1 MEKEDIN
8 IVYIEKKVKKGLPL
22 EFFFT
27 LLKVF
32 NPNSYTELSHRTMK
46 NVISYF
52 ISILFLSYVLMILIS
67 LPLFSNFQTHLN
79 KEFSKFDEFAIDLKI
94 SMNKPIYIKQLNI
107 GIDATGDKN
116 LTNENILITKNYI
129 QAKPLIC
136 FFKPACF
143 FRNDITKVSLD
154 EYDNVLE
161 KREEFVSLIY
171 LLTLF
176 LLPWILISL
185 FIILLMKYLFLAL
198 ILTILGIV
206 LIKIINQRIG
216 PKKIFKISIYS
227 LTPMIILDTINIPV
241 GLNLFYIPFVIS
253 LFYFII
259 GLISSSERGYK
270 R

>member
-1 MEKEDIN
+1 MEKEEIN
-8 IVYIEKKVKKGLPL
+8 TVYIEKKVKRGLPL

-27 LLKVF
+27 ILNVF
-32 NPNSYTELSHRTMK
+32 NPNSYTELSHRTMR

-67 LPLFSNFQTHLN
+67 LPLFASFQTHLD
-79 KEFSKFDEFAIDLKI
+79 KEFSKFDEFTIDLNI
-94 SMNKPIYIKQLNI
+94 SMNKPIYINQLNM

-129 QAKPLIC
+129 QTKPLIC
-136 FFKPACF
+136 FFKPVCF

-161 KREEFVSLIY
+161 KREEFISLVY
-171 LLTLF
+171 LLALF

-185 FIILLMKYLFLAL
+185 FIILLIKYLFLAL
-198 ILTILGIV
+198 ILTIFGIL
-206 LIKIINQRIG
+206 LIKIINHRIG
-216 PKKIFKISIYS
+216 SKKIFKIGIYS

-253 LFYFII
+253 FFYFII

-270 R
+270 K